1 MKRRATSNFSKLG
14 FWCYSQFSDKGK
26 RYPRQKKKTTSP
38 HWSSCTLVT
47 EFLIV
52 RLLPSA
58 CSRIL
63 LMSVEMKMPILES
76 SILFFQVFFGFTFGT
91 SFVIDRNGYFDV
103 SDNFDVPPSICAHGS
118 TSQECEPFQAN
129 SLDLRCSCHCSGE
142 NATFIFHHSKWACL
156 AHDEV
161 RKLQGKTEILNE
173 IDGEVQF
180 FIFTL
185 TCRMRGAVINQ
196 V

>member
-1 MKRRATSNFSKLG
+1 
-14 FWCYSQFSDKGK
+14 
-26 RYPRQKKKTTSP
+26 
-38 HWSSCTLVT
+38 
-47 EFLIV
+47 
-52 RLLPSA
+52 
-58 CSRIL
+58 
-63 LMSVEMKMPILES
+63 MPILES

-173 IDGEVQF
+173 IDGRGTVFHFHVNMQNERRGYKSS
-180 FIFTL
+180 ITL
-185 TCRMRGAVINQ
+185 TDTTCTFSKSLASLLPRNLWCIWFVFAFKASSTDRLTSTSP
-196 V
+196 